1 MFSITWISTLLN
13 TAQSLDVPKPLNPP
27 LVDVGVE
34 RFTFGFTVR
43 DSHDFFINVTA
54 WGNEA
59 YIIGLSSNFSVGHCV
74 IIENPL
80 VSHKDPEKGE
90 KFCPMTPSIY
100 RLMISEAH
108 SQVYMCADT
117 TTIDRLVPLIYH
129 PVKDSRDFYSLGDI
143 LANGQSL
150 DGTIINILAAVK
162 SIGELKYFTTSD
174 RRNGHRLEAKLFD
187 DSVSTFP
194 LVCWDKE
201 AILLIQKVIPR
212 ETVLFIADAK
222 IGFDSFRNGMTATVN
237 SKTIIT
243 VNPDTREAGL
253 LFSYAKEV
261 SESGCLDQDESLEDE
276 TGEEFS
282 ASSPVLGAL
291 LNVFLFL
298 CAVDSITNVY
308 TMRQLKKKAQG
319 KSRDFL
325 WHHLQFCLQAGP
337 GLLSVQSH
345 QVTMDLLSCS
355 NELCPGK
362 GQVFSA
368 VTGFDLLVDLT
379 DHTGTLQSCS
389 LRSPAAETFL
399 GCTTEEF
406 TRLTDDQRTT
416 MKWKFL
422 LERCKV
428 YVKIIPSTKVKAGIR
443 GTVLACSLAD
453 PGECHTCLAQGSDS
467 HQPNM
472 NVNQGTVGSDPV
484 ILATAGYDHTVR
496 FWQAHSGICTRT
508 VQHQDSQVNSLEV
521 TPDRSMIAAAG
532 YQHIRMYDLN
542 SNNPNPVINYD
553 GVSKN
558 ITSVG
563 FHEDGR
569 WMYTGGEDCLAR
581 IWDLRSRNLQ
591 CQKLFQVNAPIN
603 CVCLH
608 PNQAELIV
616 GDQSGV
622 IHIWDLKT
630 DHNEQLIPEPE
641 VSVNAVHIDPDASYM
656 AAVNSSGNCYVWN
669 MAGGIGEEVTQLIPK
684 TKIPAHN
691 RYSLRCK
698 FSPDSTLLAT
708 CSADQTCKIWRTS
721 NFSLMTEL
729 SIKSNNPGE
738 TSRGWMWDCAF
749 SGDSQYIVTAS
760 SDNLAR
766 LWCVE
771 TGEIKR
777 EYSGHQ
783 KAVVC
788 LAFNDSVLG

>member
-1 MFSITWISTLLN
+1 MDATIAISELHPNISHPKVVGIIIWKT
-13 TAQSLDVPKPLNPP
+13 DVKSFPDRKN
-27 LVDVGVE
+27 VGVE
-34 RFTFGFTVR
+34 RFTFGFAVR

-117 TTIDRLVPLIYH
+117 TTIDRLVPLIYR

-276 TGEEFS
+276 T
-282 ASSPVLGAL
+282 
-291 LNVFLFL
+291 
-298 CAVDSITNVY
+298 VDSITNVY
-308 TMRQLKKKAQG
+308 TMRQLKKKAQENPETFFG
-319 KSRDFL
+319 ITYSFVSKLDLDSSLSRVIRSRCSRCKFVV
-325 WHHLQFCLQAGP
+325 GE
-337 GLLSVQSH
+337 
-345 QVTMDLLSCS
+345 DLLSCS

-368 VTGFDLLVDLT
+368 ITGFDLLVDLT

-453 PGECHTCLAQGSDS
+453 PGE
-467 HQPNM
+467 
-472 NVNQGTVGSDPV
+472 VK
-484 ILATAGYDHTVR
+484 
-496 FWQAHSGICTRT
+496 
-508 VQHQDSQVNSLEV
+508 QHL
-521 TPDRSMIAAAG
+521 
-532 YQHIRMYDLN
+532 HDL
-542 SNNPNPVINYD
+542 
-553 GVSKN
+553 
-558 ITSVG
+558 
-563 FHEDGR
+563 
-569 WMYTGGEDCLAR
+569 
-581 IWDLRSRNLQ
+581 Q
-591 CQKLFQVNAPIN
+591 
-603 CVCLH
+603 
-608 PNQAELIV
+608 
-616 GDQSGV
+616 
-622 IHIWDLKT
+622 
-630 DHNEQLIPEPE
+630 QL
-641 VSVNAVHIDPDASYM
+641 
-656 AAVNSSGNCYVWN
+656 
-669 MAGGIGEEVTQLIPK
+669 
-684 TKIPAHN
+684 
-691 RYSLRCK
+691 
-698 FSPDSTLLAT
+698 
-708 CSADQTCKIWRTS
+708 
-721 NFSLMTEL
+721 
-729 SIKSNNPGE
+729 
-738 TSRGWMWDCAF
+738 
-749 SGDSQYIVTAS
+749 
-760 SDNLAR
+760 
-766 LWCVE
+766 
-771 TGEIKR
+771 
-777 EYSGHQ
+777 
-783 KAVVC
+783 
-788 LAFNDSVLG
+788 

>member
-1 MFSITWISTLLN
+1 MDAFGRGTSTFDISVNNVIFAVEVVFLLHFAIWICIAS
-13 TAQSLDVPKPLNPP
+13 
-27 LVDVGVE
+27 
-34 RFTFGFTVR
+34 
-43 DSHDFFINVTA
+43 
-54 WGNEA
+54 
-59 YIIGLSSNFSVGHCV
+59 
-74 IIENPL
+74 
-80 VSHKDPEKGE
+80 
-90 KFCPMTPSIY
+90 
-100 RLMISEAH
+100 
-108 SQVYMCADT
+108 
-117 TTIDRLVPLIYH
+117 
-129 PVKDSRDFYSLGDI
+129 
-143 LANGQSL
+143 LANR
-150 DGTIINILAAVK
+150 ICV
-162 SIGELKYFTTSD
+162 F
-174 RRNGHRLEAKLFD
+174 
-187 DSVSTFP
+187 
-194 LVCWDKE
+194 
-201 AILLIQKVIPR
+201 
-212 ETVLFIADAK
+212 
-222 IGFDSFRNGMTATVN
+222 
-237 SKTIIT
+237 
-243 VNPDTREAGL
+243 
-253 LFSYAKEV
+253 FSP
-261 SESGCLDQDESLEDE
+261 GI
-276 TGEEFS
+276 EF
-282 ASSPVLGAL
+282 
-291 LNVFLFL
+291 
-298 CAVDSITNVY
+298 
-308 TMRQLKKKAQG
+308 
-319 KSRDFL
+319 
-325 WHHLQFCLQAGP
+325 
-337 GLLSVQSH
+337 
-345 QVTMDLLSCS
+345 
-355 NELCPGK
+355 
-362 GQVFSA
+362 
-368 VTGFDLLVDLT
+368 
-379 DHTGTLQSCS
+379 
-389 LRSPAAETFL
+389 
-399 GCTTEEF
+399 
-406 TRLTDDQRTT
+406 
-416 MKWKFL
+416 
-422 LERCKV
+422 
-428 YVKIIPSTKVKAGIR
+428 
-443 GTVLACSLAD
+443 
-453 PGECHTCLAQGSDS
+453 
-467 HQPNM
+467 NM

-569 WMYTGGEDCLAR
+569 WMYTGGEDCMAR

-591 CQKLFQVNAPIN
+591 CQRIFQVNAPVN

-630 DHNEQLIPEPE
+630 DHNEQLIPEPD
-641 VSVNAVHIDPDASYM
+641 VSVNSVHIDPDASYM

-669 MAGGIGEEVTQLIPK
+669 LAGGMGDEVTQLIPK
-684 TKIPAHN
+684 TKIPSHK